1 MSSIDQDNI
10 YIEIQESNYSEIFPI
25 PTETSENVQ
34 SNANDMNLLHQNNVQ
49 ITNEDDDED
58 PYVELDPLFL
68 QDDTFI
74 VDKTLQ
80 YTCYTIKQLLLICEY
95 YGIHKEVKYNKL
107 KKEGII
113 EQIIW
118 YEMQV
123 DNVDIVNKRR
133 TLWGYM
139 NIIKQDAVLGK
150 FIPYWSLKDM

>member
-1 MSSIDQDNI
+1 MGSVDQDNI
-10 YIEIQESNYSEIFPI
+10 YIEIQESSCSEIFSDPV
-25 PTETSENVQ
+25 ENSEDVH
-34 SNANDMNLLHQNNVQ
+34 SNSNEVKSLHQNDIH
-49 ITNEDDDED
+49 ITNEDNDED

-68 QDDTFI
+68 QDDNFI
-74 VDKTLQ
+74 VDKTMQ

-123 DNVDIVNKRR
+123 DNIDIVNKRK

-139 NIIKQDAVLGK
+139 NMIKQDAILGK
-150 FIPYWSLKDM
+150 FIPYWTIKDK

>member
-1 MSSIDQDNI
+1 MTSIDQDNI
-10 YIEIQESNYSEIFPI
+10 YIEIQESNYSEIFPT
-25 PTETSENVQ
+25 PTGIFDDAQ
-34 SNANDMNLLHQNNVQ
+34 SNTSDANLLSQHDVQ
-49 ITNEDDDED
+49 INNENSEED

-68 QDDTFI
+68 QDDSFI
-74 VDKTLQ
+74 VDKTIQ

-123 DNVDIVNKRR
+123 DNVDIVNKRKR
-133 TLWGYM
+133 LWEYM
-139 NIIKQDAVLGK
+139 NIIKQDAILGK
-150 FIPYWSLKDM
+150 FIPYWTIKGK